1 MSVYASKRPV
11 EQTHTHK
18 YIPDTRTVL
27 CTVLHI
33 FYWNIQYARKTKAE
47 EARFLLH
54 KEKGAQTGV
63 GASCHPLHSQP
74 LCSMGLPRFTLH
86 FFYSLLCC
94 SSLEMNGCTYTFTV
108 ELWPAKKTHNKLKMP
123 NMKALWV
130 VSAFLLRHLR
140 LKRLPRASE
149 GSKGLD
155 KALRWRWGWWR
166 FIISMMEREQ
176 KHQLRDERHATW
188 TRESLLGK
196 EVPRDVNYGD
206 GWFWI
211 EDTTGFF
218 AQQQQIN
225 K

>member
-1 MSVYASKRPV
+1 MWVYAGKRPV
-11 EQTHTHK
+11 EQSHTHE

-33 FYWNIQYARKTKAE
+33 FYWNIQYAGKTKAE
-47 EARFLLH
+47 EAGFLSH

-63 GASCHPLHSQP
+63 GASCHPLHPQP

-94 SSLEMNGCTYTFTV
+94 SSLEMNGCICTFTM
-108 ELWPAKKTHNKLKMP
+108 ACKKKPHNKLKTP

-130 VSAFLLRHLR
+130 VSAFLLCHLR

-155 KALRWRWGWWR
+155 KALRWRWGCWR
-166 FIISMMEREQ
+166 FIISMMERER
-176 KHQLRDERHATW
+176 KRQLKDEKRDTR
-188 TRESLLGK
+188 TRES
-196 EVPRDVNYGD
+196 
-206 GWFWI
+206 
-211 EDTTGFF
+211 
-218 AQQQQIN
+218 
-225 K
+225 